1 MLINYDPD
9 RTPNI
14 TNKMMEDAKQSGL
27 HPVAII
33 CDELGSKVGDEGGVS
48 FAALVSFIPRQGD
61 RIILE
66 DKRTCEVKRVYYNI
80 VSKKSVEGKAE
91 SIMLIPNVTAYIIN
105 DES

>member
-14 TNKMMEDAKQSGL
+14 TNEMMEDAKQFGL
-27 HPVAII
+27 HPVVII
-33 CDELGSKVGDEGGVS
+33 CDESSSKVGDQTGIS
-48 FAALVSFIPRQGD
+48 FAALVSFIPRKGD

-66 DKRTCEVKRVYYNI
+66 DKRTCEVRRVYYKI
-80 VSKKSVEGKAE
+80 VSRKNSDGKAE
-91 SIMLIPNVTAYIIN
+91 SIMLVPNVTAYIIN